1 VQQQF
6 GSRLA
11 VTAGFYRNWSDHFG
25 TVAEGWPTGVSH
37 NLSQAPTNFDPYCVT
52 APVDPKLPG
61 GGGYQVCGLYDV
73 SPARFGTGQIQVDRA
88 SKFGGKSRASNFVTI
103 GVSTR
108 FGGGRELGGSFD
120 TGRTVEDLCF
130 VADTPQQLLNCHVVT
145 PFSAQTQIKMHGSYP
160 LAFGFIA
167 SAVLQNVSG
176 ATYNANWAVPN
187 ALIAPSL
194 GRYLAACGAQPT
206 SGCRAFAV
214 VPLVAPQTLF
224 EPRRTVL
231 DVRGSRVFRSG
242 STSLRANVDF
252 FNILNR
258 SDLVNLNGTYGPSW
272 RLPAGSIAAVGMLG
286 GRTIQVGGELTF

>member
-1 VQQQF
+1 
-6 GSRLA
+6 
-11 VTAGFYRNWSDHFG
+11 
-25 TVAEGWPTGVSH
+25 
-37 NLSQAPTNFDPYCVT
+37 
-52 APVDPKLPG
+52 
-61 GGGYQVCGLYDV
+61 
-73 SPARFGTGQIQVDRA
+73 
-88 SKFGGKSRASNFVTI
+88 
-103 GVSTR
+103 
-108 FGGGRELGGSFD
+108 
-120 TGRTVEDLCF
+120 
-130 VADTPQQLLNCHVVT
+130 
-145 PFSAQTQIKMHGSYP
+145 
-160 LAFGFIA
+160 
-167 SAVLQNVSG
+167 
-176 ATYNANWAVPN
+176 
-187 ALIAPSL
+187 LIAPSL